1 MILEVAM
8 LQVKSDL
15 ENDFE
20 KDFAKAG
27 QYISSIAGYRGHS
40 LKKCLEVENK
50 YILLVNWETLAAH
63 TIGFR
68 QSEVYLKWKELLHRY
83 YEPFP
88 TVEHY
93 KPLFE
98 NKSTL

>member
-8 LQVKSDL
+8 LQVKPGL

-20 KDFAKAG
+20 KDFEKDFVTAG
-27 QYISSIAGYRGHS
+27 QYISSIAGYRGYS

-68 QSEVYLKWKELLHRY
+68 
-83 YEPFP
+83 
-88 TVEHY
+88 
-93 KPLFE
+93 
-98 NKSTL
+98 

>member
-8 LQVKSDL
+8 LQIKPGLS
-15 ENDFE
+15 NDFE
-20 KDFAKAG
+20 KNFITAEKIVSAING
-27 QYISSIAGYRGHS
+27 FISLS

-50 YILLVNWETLAAH
+50 YILLIKWETLESH

-68 QSEVYLKWKELLHRY
+68 TSEVYNDWKALLHHFY
-83 YEPFP
+83 DPFP

-93 KPLFE
+93 VEVIL
-98 NKSTL
+98 